1 MLYFFLR
8 LFLNSLHTD
17 RSVVSVKEKKKTKNK
32 MYKMTV
38 LIVKTKDNTTVTRS
52 GELSSIMFASGNES
66 QVDMA
71 GERL

>member
-1 MLYFFLR
+1 
-8 LFLNSLHTD
+8 
-17 RSVVSVKEKKKTKNK
+17 

-52 GELSSIMFASGNES
+52 GELSSIMFASENES

>member
-1 MLYFFLR
+1 
-8 LFLNSLHTD
+8 
-17 RSVVSVKEKKKTKNK
+17 

-38 LIVKTKDNTTVTRS
+38 LIVKTKDNTTATRS
-52 GELSSIMFASGNES
+52 GELSSITFASGNES

>member
-1 MLYFFLR
+1 
-8 LFLNSLHTD
+8 
-17 RSVVSVKEKKKTKNK
+17 

-66 QVDMA
+66 QADMA